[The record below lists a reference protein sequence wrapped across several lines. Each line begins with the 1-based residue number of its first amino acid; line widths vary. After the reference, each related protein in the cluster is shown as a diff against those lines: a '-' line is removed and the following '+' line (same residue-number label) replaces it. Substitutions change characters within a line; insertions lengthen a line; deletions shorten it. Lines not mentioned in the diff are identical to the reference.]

1 VKIDDKAA
9 MAVVPA
15 SCHVDLRLLK
25 KAANADTV
33 NPAVEVESKSLFPEW
48 ETGAMPPFGNR
59 YGLNVFADEKLAKDK
74 EIAFQRGITP

>member
-9 MAVVPA
+9 RALVPA
-15 SCHVDLRLLK
+15 SCHVNLPLLK
-25 KAANADTV
+25 KAANADTI
-33 NPAVEVESKSLFPEW
+33 NPAVEVESRSIFPEC
-48 ETGAMPPFGNR
+48 ETGAMPPFGNL